1 MREDGHH
8 YKRKNFQLTQKSI
21 SRSRTGTVERKP
33 ARKRKLS
40 VRRVFMWTILIAF
53 AIIQIFPLVW
63 LFDFSFAD
71 NTEFFTSNLLI
82 IPEKIQW
89 RNYVGAF
96 IDGHFLVYL
105 KNSLLINALAVL
117 LVLAFSV
124 MSAYALTRMRWK
136 LSSLVRNII
145 LLGMMIPIHT
155 TLIPN
160 YMIYDFIG
168 VKDTIWALLLPYV
181 AFSLPQGLFLA
192 SGFMDSI
199 PREIEEA
206 AIIDGCGTFRLILR
220 IIVPMMKSSL
230 VTVATMTY
238 LNNWNE
244 FMMASTYLS
253 SSKWKTLPF
262 AILEFTGQY
271 RSNTA
276 VQFAIM
282 MLTALPAIIIYM
294 ALSKHITKGATL
306 GAVK

>member
-1 MREDGHH
+1 
-8 YKRKNFQLTQKSI
+8 
-21 SRSRTGTVERKP
+21 
-33 ARKRKLS
+33 
-40 VRRVFMWTILIAF
+40 MWTILIAF

-82 IPEKIQW
+82 IPGKIQW

-96 IDGHFLVYL
+96 VDGHFLVYL
-105 KNSLLINALAVL
+105 KNSLLINGLAVL

-124 MSAYALTRMRWK
+124 MSAYALTRMRWR

-282 MLTALPAIIIYM
+282 MLTALPAIVIYI
-294 ALSKHITKGATL
+294 ALSKHITKGTTL